1 MDLIESYMW
10 RHKVKPGIT
19 GLAQIRG
26 YRGLTDTLEKME
38 RRVECDLEYI
48 NNWSLW
54 LDLKIITL
62 TVFSLFHNKNA
73 H

>member
-1 MDLIESYMW
+1 MW

-26 YRGLTDTLEKME
+26 YRGLTDTLDKME
-38 RRVECDLEYI
+38 KRVECDLEYI

-54 LDLKIITL
+54 LDLKIIFL
-62 TVFSLFHNKNA
+62 TMFKGIFHKNA
-73 H
+73 F